1 MTYIW
6 KYTIGTGVRSIKKID
21 TQSGTTGTYIP
32 RFLVATSDRVYL
44 QMQANYE
51 ETGVLK
57 NHSYLYDILDAN
69 LVTADYNDGTKTDTL
84 TTVDA
89 SNYTEP
95 ATTVLFHS
103 NNAYNIAYPTDVS
116 TELGDVATSPL
127 SVNSDA
133 LPELR
138 KLSID
143 EPE

>member
-6 KYTIGTGVRSIKKID
+6 KYTIGTGIRSIKKLD
-21 TQSGTTGTYIP
+21 TQSSTTGVYTP

-51 ETGVLK
+51 ETSTIK

-69 LVTADYNDGTKTDTL
+69 LITASYNDGTKTDTL

-89 SNYTEP
+89 SNFTEGE
-95 ATTVLFHS
+95 TSILFHS
-103 NNAYNIAYPTDVS
+103 NNAINIAYPTDVS
-116 TELGDVATSPL
+116 SELGDVATSPL
-127 SVNSDA
+127 SVNSDG

-138 KLSID
+138 KLDID
-143 EPE
+143 